1 MRKKWIIMGSCIIT
15 CLCVWNVVVYA
26 ETDKYDFFNEDE
38 GFGEDFYD
46 NWLNDDDI
54 YMFPY
59 KASKYIQINEY
70 TGWIINAENETQ
82 ARNEI
87 LKKIENNAV
96 IKNQKIKE
104 DREELDNYMD
114 LGLDWYENDIY
125 EKLIALAIADK
136 EDITVSKNEIFDEC
150 YDELIEYCD
159 GEVGE
164 LLVNCD
170 PEAIPLRVLCNK
182 VMDFLL
188 ENNEVIIK
196 GEIETE

>member
-1 MRKKWIIMGSCIIT
+1 MRKKGIVIGSCIIT
-15 CLCVWNVVVYA
+15 CLCRWNVVAYA
-26 ETDKYDFFNEDE
+26 ETYKYDFFNGNEY
-38 GFGEDFYD
+38 FGTDFYD
-46 NWLNDDDI
+46 EQLNDDDI
-54 YMFPY
+54 YIFPA
-59 KASKYIQINEY
+59 KASKYVQINEY
-70 TGWIINAENETQ
+70 TGLTIEAENEIQ
-82 ARNEI
+82 AEDEI

-96 IKNQKIKE
+96 IQDKKIKE
-104 DREELDNYMD
+104 DKEEIYWD
-114 LGLDWYENDIY
+114 LALDWYEDDIY
-125 EKLIALAIADK
+125 EKLIILAIADK

-164 LLVNCD
+164 LLVDCD

>member
-1 MRKKWIIMGSCIIT
+1 MRKKWIVIGSCIIT
-15 CLCVWNVVVYA
+15 CLCGWNVEAYT
-26 ETDKYDFFNEDE
+26 ETDKYDFFNGNEY
-38 GFGEDFYD
+38 FRTDFYD
-46 NWLNDDDI
+46 KQLNDDDI
-54 YMFPY
+54 YIFPT
-59 KASKYIQINEY
+59 KASKYVQINEY
-70 TGWIINAENETQ
+70 TGLTIEAENEIQ
-82 ARNEI
+82 AEDEI

-96 IKNQKIKE
+96 IQDKKIKE
-104 DREELDNYMD
+104 DKEEIYWD
-114 LGLDWYENDIY
+114 LALDWYEDDIY
-125 EKLIALAIADK
+125 EKLIILSIADK
-136 EDITVSKNEIFDEC
+136 EDITVSKYEIFDEC

-164 LLVNCD
+164 LLVDCD